1 MCAVWLIKEIKYLNR
16 NDLSLM
22 YMIYCS
28 KKKKNLFDMITNG
41 ENPEPS
47 RFLSLGPHKP
57 ILVLQGPWN
66 MFQQSM
72 QMQSTL
78 ASTVCPSD

>member
-1 MCAVWLIKEIKYLNR
+1 
-16 NDLSLM
+16 
-22 YMIYCS
+22 
-28 KKKKNLFDMITNG
+28 MITNG

-78 ASTVCPSD
+78 ASTVCPSDWGFRYSFYRKKNGSFNSIIWDCAGDI